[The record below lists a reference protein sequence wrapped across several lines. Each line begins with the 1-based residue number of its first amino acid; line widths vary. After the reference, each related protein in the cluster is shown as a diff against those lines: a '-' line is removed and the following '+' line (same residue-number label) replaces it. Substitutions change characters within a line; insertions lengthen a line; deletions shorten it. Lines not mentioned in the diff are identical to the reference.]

1 MSKST
6 LVRSAKVVGA
16 VAAGVMIT
24 TSIGSAVAA
33 PAADRQGPAAIVA
46 EPAPVTAAAVSSAA
60 VTPASSRGA
69 LTGSAAEAQ
78 ASTAAR
84 RPSRQVSARQAL
96 AAQQAKFAAFT
107 TRSKATRD
115 MRGIEKSLY
124 RGKYFNA
131 SAERKRLCIV
141 ERESEGFYDV
151 VNPGGNYFGAYQVS
165 RELARGA
172 TWMMLKEHKKLM
184 GEKAAKKTL
193 ASLRAKP
200 MNRWPRY
207 WQDAAFHTIIN
218 WERPL
223 SGASHWAGGRW
234 HC

>member
-1 MSKST
+1 MSNST
-6 LVRSAKVVGA
+6 IVRGVKVVGA
-16 VAAGVMIT
+16 VAAGVLIT
-24 TSIGSAVAA
+24 TSIGSASAA
-33 PAADRQGPAAIVA
+33 PAVDRVAPAAVVA
-46 EPAPVTAAAVSSAA
+46 EPAPVTAASVSA
-60 VTPASSRGA
+60 VTPASSRESVA
-69 LTGSAAEAQ
+69 TAAVDAQ
-78 ASTAAR
+78 AVNQPR
-84 RPSRQVSARQAL
+84 RPSRAASARQAL
-96 AAQQAKFAAFT
+96 AIQQARFAAFT
-107 TRSKATRD
+107 MRSKQTRD

-124 RGKYFNA
+124 RGKYYNA
-131 SAERKRLCIV
+131 TSERKRLCVV

-200 MNRWPRY
+200 MNTWPRY
-207 WQDAAFHTIIN
+207 WQDAAFHTVIN
-218 WERPL
+218 WDHTL

>member
-6 LVRSAKVVGA
+6 LVRSAKIVGA

-24 TSIGSAVAA
+24 TSIGSASAA
-33 PAADRQGPAAIVA
+33 PSADRQAPATIVA
-46 EPAPVTAAAVSSAA
+46 EPAPVTAAAPAA
-60 VTPASSRGA
+60 APASSRGS
-69 LTGSAAEAQ
+69 LTGAAADAQ
-78 ASTAAR
+78 AASASAR

-107 TRSKATRD
+107 TKSKATRD

-124 RGKYFNA
+124 RGKYYNA
-131 SAERKRLCIV
+131 TAESRRLCIV

-165 RELARGA
+165 RDLARGA

-200 MNRWPRY
+200 MNTWPRY
-207 WQDAAFHTIIN
+207 WQDAAFHTVIN